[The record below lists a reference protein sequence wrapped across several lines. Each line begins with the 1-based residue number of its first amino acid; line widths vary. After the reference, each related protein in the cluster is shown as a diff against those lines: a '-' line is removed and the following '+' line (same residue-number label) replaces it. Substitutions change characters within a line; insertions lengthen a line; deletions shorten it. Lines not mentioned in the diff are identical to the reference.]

1 MPLIPST
8 YQKPYFYFNAH
19 IETIIP
25 AVFRVVS
32 GVNYQRKRLI
42 LEDNDFLDLDYLE
55 GDNRLV
61 IISHGLEGST
71 HKGYIKG
78 MAKYFHQKGY
88 SVLAWNHRSCS
99 GELNN
104 LPRFYHSGATEDLR
118 AVIQHVINEKK
129 YTSIDLIGFSLGG
142 NMTLKY
148 LGEEGKNI
156 NAMIGKA
163 CVFSVPLHL
172 STCSKSLS
180 KKSNWIYSTKFKRT
194 LFKKV
199 KAKSK
204 KFPQEINPEHIKKI
218 KTLFDFDNYYTA
230 PLHNFE
236 DAEDYYQKSSS
247 LYWIDKIEIP
257 TLIVNAL
264 NDPFLGSACFP
275 YQLAEKLDKVYFE
288 FPDTGGHCG
297 FSNGENG
304 IYWSE
309 KRVGSFLENEN

>member
-1 MPLIPST
+1 MPLISSN
-8 YQKPYFYFNAH
+8 YQKSSFYFNSH

-32 GVNYQRKRLI
+32 GINYQRKRLV

-55 GDNRLV
+55 GNEKLV
-61 IISHGLEGST
+61 ILSHGLEGDT
-71 HKGYIKG
+71 KRGYIKG

-99 GELNN
+99 GELNS

-118 AVIQHVINEKK
+118 SVVQHTINENK
-129 YTSIDLIGFSLGG
+129 YSSIYLIGFSLGG
-142 NMTLKY
+142 NVTLKY

-156 NAMIGKA
+156 HHSIKKS

-172 STCSKSLS
+172 SSCSKSLS
-180 KKSNWIYSTKFKRT
+180 KKSNWIYSDKFKQT
-194 LFKKV
+194 LFKKI
-199 KAKSK
+199 KEKSK
-204 KFPQEINPEHIKKI
+204 KFPEEINPEHLKKV

-230 PLHNFE
+230 PLHNFK
-236 DAEDYYQKSSS
+236 DAEDYYEKNSS
-247 LYWIDKIEIP
+247 LHWLDKISIP

-264 NDPFLGSACFP
+264 NDPFLGEPCFP
-275 YQLAEKLDKVYFE
+275 YQLADKLDNVYFE
-288 FPDTGGHCG
+288 FPSTGGHCG

-309 KRVGSFLENEN
+309 KRAGIFLENEN